1 MPGHL
6 IRKRNGNS
14 KSTGYIVATDDAAE
28 AVDIIKQ
35 NVGEPGDHIQHL
47 GPVSDGLLQ
56 ALALPVGGFVSL
68 DKGRAS
74 APMMP
79 PGYTQQQNEVA

>member
-6 IRKRNGNS
+6 IRKRNGVS
-14 KSTGYIVATDDAAE
+14 KSTGYIVATHDAAE

-56 ALALPVGGFVSL
+56 ALELPAGGFVSL

-74 APMMP
+74 DPMMP
-79 PGYTQQQNEVA
+79 GGCAQQQNEGA